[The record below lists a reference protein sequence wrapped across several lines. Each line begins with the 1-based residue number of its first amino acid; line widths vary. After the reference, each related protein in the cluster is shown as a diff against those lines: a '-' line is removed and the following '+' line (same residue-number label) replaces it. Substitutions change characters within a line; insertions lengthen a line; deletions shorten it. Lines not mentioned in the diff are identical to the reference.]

1 MVLGRMLKTAC
12 FSYLV
17 ARARDLP
24 ALYRLSCCDVHDN
37 RYFSLYSCLFLSFLR
52 ASLCRFTLLFFCN
65 TGNCPFTAR
74 LNNNSA
80 GGTRVEQ
87 CGEARYWRGNRFS
100 SCLHGRCSILAVLS
114 ALLSGCIK
122 RSASALPLG
131 HRGMDNSSF
140 IPNVFT

>member
-1 MVLGRMLKTAC
+1 MVLGRMLKTVC
-12 FSYLV
+12 FPYLV

-24 ALYRLSCCDVHDN
+24 ALYRLSYCDVHDN
-37 RYFSLYSCLFLSFLR
+37 RTFRYIPVSFFHFYELP
-52 ASLCRFTLLFFCN
+52 CRFTLLFFCN
-65 TGNCPFTAR
+65 TGNCPFTVR

-87 CGEARYWRGNRFS
+87 CGEVRYWRRNRLS

-131 HRGMDNSSF
+131 HRGVENSSF
-140 IPNVFT
+140 IPNVFA